1 MLQTSWIV
9 DLGVFSQTFMLQRCM
24 LHGLIFVLVLT
35 LVLKFD
41 FDFVFGDDRLLVFVI
56 ADGGEPTA
64 SVIGRQR
71 RNDNNHFVH
80 VRYQSVHA
88 ES

>member
-41 FDFVFGDDRLLVFVI
+41 FDFVFGVNRLLVFLLLLT
-56 ADGGEPTA
+56 GENQ
-64 SVIGRQR
+64 QR
-71 RNDNNHFVH
+71 R
-80 VRYQSVHA
+80 
-88 ES
+88 